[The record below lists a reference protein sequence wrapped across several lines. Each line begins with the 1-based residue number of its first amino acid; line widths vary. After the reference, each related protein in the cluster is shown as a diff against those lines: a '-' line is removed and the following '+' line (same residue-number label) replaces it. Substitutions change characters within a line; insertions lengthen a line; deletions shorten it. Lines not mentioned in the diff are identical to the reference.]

1 MNQLKFSVLL
11 IALPLLTSTA
21 FLATDSASAEVAA
34 PSADTS
40 AVAPGDKTVAPD
52 NSGANSRDRNGEN
65 VTAMD
70 QSNRPEDVNL
80 TREIR
85 RAIMNDSS
93 LSMEAKNIKIITLNG
108 AVTLRGPVKT
118 SQEKDAILAK
128 ATQIARDTKVNNELE
143 IASDK

>member
-1 MNQLKFSVLL
+1 
-11 IALPLLTSTA
+11 LLTGGA
-21 FLATDSASAEVAA
+21 FLAADSASADPAA
-34 PSADTS
+34 PAADPPV
-40 AVAPGDKTVAPD
+40 VAPGDKSVAPN
-52 NSGANSRDRNGEN
+52 NSGTNSRDRNGEN

-70 QSNRPEDVNL
+70 QSNRPEDLNL

-85 RAIMNDSS
+85 RAIMNDRS

-108 AVTLRGPVKT
+108 SVTLRGPVKT

-128 ATQIARDTKVNNELE
+128 ATQLARDTKVNNELE

>member
-1 MNQLKFSVLL
+1 MNRFKLSVFL
-11 IALPLLTSTA
+11 IALPLLTSGA
-21 FLATDSASAEVAA
+21 FLAADSASADPAA
-34 PSADTS
+34 PAAEPSVT
-40 AVAPGDKTVAPD
+40 APGEKSIAPD
-52 NSGANSRDRNGEN
+52 NSGTNSRDRNGEN

-70 QSNRPEDVNL
+70 QSNRPDDLNL

-85 RAIMNDSS
+85 RALMNDNS

-118 SQEKDAILAK
+118 SQEKDTILAK
-128 ATQIARDTKVNNELE
+128 ATELARDTKVNNELE